1 MNSVI
6 KSITNIYGKLSNF
19 GKILLFIAIML
30 ILVVFFRY
38 ADQELK
44 NRKEG
49 YTPGQLDTVQTDK
62 FLFVRDEEVY
72 DKFYSKIYDLLVFNS
87 MKNEFEI
94 TSIISNTKPTSKSI
108 ILDVGSGTGHH
119 VASLSSKGY
128 NVIGID
134 KSEAMIKEAKE
145 RFPNL
150 SFELGDVLNSELF
163 LYNSFTHILCLYFT
177 IYFIKD
183 KRKFFSNCMD
193 WLKHGGTLII
203 HLVDR
208 EKFDPILPSGNPL
221 FIVSPQKYAKKR
233 ITHTKITFNEFVYE
247 ADFNLNENTNIA
259 SFDEKFKFDDGKVRK
274 QTQTLY
280 MEPTEDILSMAQEAG
295 FIVQGKASMVKCAYE
310 HQYLYILVKPS

>member
-19 GKILLFIAIML
+19 GKILLFITIML
-30 ILVVFFRY
+30 IVVVFFRY
-38 ADQELK
+38 ANEELK

-49 YTPGQLDTVQTDK
+49 YTSGQLDEVQKDN
-62 FLFVRDEEVY
+62 FLFVRDTEVY
-72 DKFYSKIYDLLVFNS
+72 DKFYSKIYDLLVFNN

-94 TSIISNTKPTSKSI
+94 TSIIDSTKPNTKSI

-119 VASLSSKGY
+119 VASLGARGY

-134 KSEAMIKEAKE
+134 KSNEMLKRAKE
-145 RFPNL
+145 RFPNYL
-150 SFELGDVLNSELF
+150 FELGDATDSKLF
-163 LYNSFTHILCLYFT
+163 LPNSFTHILCMYFT
-177 IYFIKD
+177 IYFMKD
-183 KRKFFSNCMD
+183 KRMFFSNCMD

-208 EKFDPILPSGNPL
+208 ERFDPILPSGNPL
-221 FIVSPQKYAKKR
+221 FIVSPQKYAKER
-233 ITHTKITFNEFVYE
+233 ITHTKVTFNEFVYE

-259 SFDEKFKFDDGKVRK
+259 TFDEKFKFDNGKVRK

-280 MEPTEDILSMAQEAG
+280 MEPTEDILNMAQEAG
-295 FIVQGKASMVKCAYE
+295 FIVQGKINMVSCAYE
-310 HQYLYILVKPS
+310 HQYLYILIKPT